1 MKVKDNYTNEQAVDD
16 YNQHAP
22 STSYAVTLGD
32 TILLASEEEGMRLID
47 KWELWQLWNS
57 NKKGKA

>member
-1 MKVKDNYTNEQAVDD
+1 MKVKDNYTNEQAVND

-22 STSYAVTLGD
+22 GTAYAVTLGD
-32 TILLASEEEGMRLID
+32 TIVLTSEEEGMRLID